1 MRTPYRSRS
10 ILDECLL
17 SSSKWSAECILDLR
31 FLQAMKLSD
40 PLALAW
46 QTTISRKGDD
56 AAVFDA
62 TGSVARSF
70 RDIEGHARAFEAKM
84 DKLLPGAVVA
94 VQIGN
99 HEEWPAVFI
108 ACLRKQLVVLP
119 LDQSIGQQQRDA
131 ALEICSAGA
140 VVSGGALEKEDF
152 PSKSSSQVTRLR
164 TTDTKVDWGLNVP
177 SLLKLTSGTT
187 AAPRAIRF
195 RSHQLLADCNQ
206 ICDTMGISDDDL
218 NFGVIPI
225 SHSYGFSNLLTP
237 LIARGVPMVVSRD
250 RTPRA
255 VLADLACTG
264 ATVFPGTPVFY
275 QAFGGTGELPPLP
288 KLRLCISAGA
298 PLSSAVAK
306 KFFEK
311 FGQPVHSFYG
321 ASECGG
327 ICYDRCGTIFENGL
341 VGEPMLSVDVELID
355 TKESASQIRVR
366 SAAVSDGYFPEA
378 NDQKLGN
385 GAFVPDDL
393 LARHASALK
402 IVGRVSDVINVAGK
416 KVNPAEV
423 EAHLL
428 CFKGVRQAVVFGRP
442 TGAGLRNE
450 EVAACVVVSPQVS
463 ESDLLRFCR
472 AALSAWQVPKR
483 IFVVDPIP
491 TNERGKISRRELA
504 RRFSG
509 GPESSPL
516 RTLAS

>member
-1 MRTPYRSRS
+1 MKRGDS
-10 ILDECLL
+10 LL
-17 SSSKWSAECILDLR
+17 
-31 FLQAMKLSD
+31 
-40 PLALAW
+40 LAW

-62 TGSVARSF
+62 TGRIARSF
-70 RDIEGHARAFEAKM
+70 RDIEGHARAFEVKM
-84 DKLLPGAVVA
+84 DKLPPRAVVA

-99 HEEWPAVFI
+99 HEDWPAVFI

-119 LDQSIGQQQRDA
+119 LDQSIGEQQRDA
-131 ALEICSAGA
+131 ALEICRASALVSA
-140 VVSGGALEKEDF
+140 V
-152 PSKSSSQVTRLR
+152 PSENSPQIIRLR
-164 TTDTKVDWGLNVP
+164 TADTTADWGENVP

-187 AAPRAIRF
+187 AAPRVIRF

-206 ICDTMGISDDDL
+206 ICETMDISDDDL
-218 NFGVIPI
+218 NFGVIPV

-237 LIARGVPMVVSRD
+237 LMARGVPMVVSRD

-255 VLADLACTG
+255 VLADLAGTG

-275 QAFGGTGELPPLP
+275 QAFCDIGDVPPLP

-298 PLSSAVAK
+298 PLSTAVAK

-311 FGQPVHSFYG
+311 FKQPIHSFYG

-327 ICYDRCGTIFENGL
+327 ICYDRHGTTFEDGL
-341 VGEPMLSVDVELID
+341 VGQPMQGVEVEPID
-355 TKESASQIRVR
+355 PTESASQIRVR
-366 SAAVSDGYFPEA
+366 SAAVSDGYFPEP

-385 GAFVPDDL
+385 GVFVPDDL
-393 LARHASALK
+393 LERHDSALK
-402 IVGRVSDVINVAGK
+402 IVGRISDVINVAGK

-428 CFKGVRQAVVFGRP
+428 RFKGVRQAVVFGRP

-450 EVAACVVVSPQVS
+450 EVAACVRASPDVS

-472 AALSAWQVPKR
+472 TALSGWQVPKR
-483 IFVVDPIP
+483 IFIVDIIP

-504 RRFSG
+504 RQFSG
-509 GPESSPL
+509 RAGSSPL

>member
-1 MRTPYRSRS
+1 MKHGNS
-10 ILDECLL
+10 LL
-17 SSSKWSAECILDLR
+17 
-31 FLQAMKLSD
+31 
-40 PLALAW
+40 LAW
-46 QTTISRKGDD
+46 QTTISRKADD

-62 TGSVARSF
+62 TGRIARSF

-84 DKLLPGAVVA
+84 DKLPARAVVA

-99 HEEWPAVFI
+99 HEDWPAVFI

-119 LDQSIGQQQRDA
+119 LDQSIGEQQRDA
-131 ALEICSAGA
+131 ALEICRASALVSA
-140 VVSGGALEKEDF
+140 V
-152 PSKSSSQVTRLR
+152 PSQNSPQIIRLR
-164 TTDTKVDWGLNVP
+164 TADTTEDWGENVP

-206 ICDTMGISDDDL
+206 ICDTMDISDDEL
-218 NFGVIPI
+218 NFGVIPV

-237 LIARGVPMVVSRD
+237 LMARGVPMVVSRD

-255 VLADLACTG
+255 VLADLARTG
-264 ATVFPGTPVFY
+264 ATVFPGTPTFY
-275 QAFGGTGELPPLP
+275 QAFCEIGDVPSLP

-311 FGQPVHSFYG
+311 FKQPIHSFYG

-327 ICYDRCGTIFENGL
+327 ICYNRHGTTFEDGL
-341 VGEPMLSVDVELID
+341 VGQPMQGVEVELID
-355 TKESASQIRVR
+355 PTESASQIRVR
-366 SAAVSDGYFPEA
+366 SAAVSDGYFPEP

-385 GAFVPDDL
+385 GVFVPDDL
-393 LARHASALK
+393 LERHDSALK
-402 IVGRVSDVINVAGK
+402 IVGRISDVINVAGK

-428 CFKGVRQAVVFGRP
+428 RFKGVRQAVVFGRP

-450 EVAACVVVSPQVS
+450 EVAACVRASKDVS

-472 AALSAWQVPKR
+472 TALSGWQVPKR
-483 IFVVDPIP
+483 IFIVDIIP

-504 RRFSG
+504 RQFSG
-509 GPESSPL
+509 RDGSSPL

>member
-1 MRTPYRSRS
+1 MRIPYQSRN

-17 SSSKWSAECILDLR
+17 SSSKWSAECIR
-31 FLQAMKLSD
+31 ESGFLQAMKHGD
-40 PLALAW
+40 PLLRAW
-46 QTTISRKGDD
+46 QTTISRKGSD
-56 AAVFDA
+56 AAIFDTA
-62 TGSVARSF
+62 GRIARSF
-70 RDIEGHARAFEAKM
+70 RDVEERAGAFEAAM
-84 DKLLPGAVVA
+84 DELLPGAVVA

-99 HEEWPAVFI
+99 HEDWPAVFI
-108 ACLRKQLVVLP
+108 ACLRKQLVALP
-119 LDQSIGQQQRDA
+119 LDQSIGAQQRDA
-131 ALEICSAGA
+131 ALDICRAHA
-140 VVSGGALEKEDF
+140 VVSAAPGENAPEI
-152 PSKSSSQVTRLR
+152 TRLQGV
-164 TTDTKVDWGLNVP
+164 DALPDWGENVP

-206 ICDTMGISDDDL
+206 ICDTMEISGDDL

-237 LIARGVPMVVSRD
+237 LMARGVPMVVSRD

-264 ATVFPGTPVFY
+264 ATIFPGTPVFY
-275 QAFGGTGELPPLP
+275 QAFCDIRDAPNLP

-298 PLSSAVAK
+298 PLSVALAK
-306 KFFEK
+306 RFFQTFK
-311 FGQPVHSFYG
+311 QPIHSFYG

-327 ICYDRCGTIFENGL
+327 ICYDRHGAIFEDGL
-341 VGEPMLSVDVELID
+341 VGQPMRGLELEFVDP
-355 TKESASQIRVR
+355 KERASQMRVR
-366 SAAVSDGYFPEA
+366 SAAVSDGYFPET

-385 GAFVPDDL
+385 GVFVPDDL
-393 LARHASALK
+393 LARHDSGLR
-402 IVGRVSDVINVAGK
+402 IVGRVSDLINVAGK

-428 CFKGVRQAVVFGRP
+428 RFKGVRQAVVFGRI
-442 TGAGLRNE
+442 TRAGLRNE
-450 EVAACVVVSPQVS
+450 EVAACVLAAPDIS

-472 AALSAWQVPKR
+472 TELSAWQVPKR
-483 IFVVDPIP
+483 IFVVDVIP

-504 RRFSG
+504 RQFSG
-509 GPESSPL
+509 GQGTSSL